1 MSIKSFVVAASFLAV
16 SAFSANASPVVV
28 KATGDGWCD
37 SSFCNNTNT
46 NVFNNNDL
54 SQSINNWQA
63 FTLGKYGTITGA
75 TLSIYES
82 SSYGSFYNYGQG
94 DINFFLATG
103 LTFAG
108 LQAGP
113 SIGTLRNGSSNAV
126 GTYVNIALNSYGL
139 QQLNLLQGSSFV
151 IGGSNGGSTIDA
163 FGFSSNITPAPFITL
178 QTAAAAVPE
187 PGSIA
192 LLGLGVAGFA
202 VARRKSAKASKA

>member
-1 MSIKSFVVAASFLAV
+1 MSIKSFVVAATFLAV
-16 SAFSANASPVVV
+16 SAFSVNASAVVV
-28 KATGDGWCD
+28 NATGDGWCTTG
-37 SSFCNNTNT
+37 SCNNTNI
-46 NVFNNNDL
+46 NVYNNNDL

-63 FTLGKYGTITGA
+63 FTLGKYGSITGA

-113 SIGTLRNGSSNAV
+113 SIGTLLNGSTNAV
-126 GTYVNIALNSYGL
+126 GTYINIALNSYGL
-139 QQLNLLQGSSFV
+139 KQLNLLQGSSFV

-163 FGFSSNITPAPFITL
+163 FGFSSSNSPAPFLTL
-178 QTAAAAVPE
+178 QTAAVPE

-202 VARRKSAKASKA
+202 VARRKAAKSSKA